1 MRRRHKRDIIIELT
15 SLLDVIMI
23 IIFMVMKENSK
34 MIVDKQNEINAAQQV
49 NVEQAGTI
57 DDLTDLVAD
66 LSSQLNNA
74 ENKLDEAEGKLN
86 EGSVEELL
94 DKLHAAESKLESYMA
109 VDDVVIVLN
118 ISLENRYNN
127 TVRCMTYGRSSY
139 GAKSEVSENHN
150 DGEFEV
156 SLNKLKV
163 FISEYIT
170 KVIDDKDNQTIV
182 YVVFT
187 YDPHKVYQRDYEAIT
202 EALTDADI
210 KANNGNF
217 RYRINP
223 ISD

>member
-1 MRRRHKRDIIIELT
+1 MRRKRRHDIIIELT

-34 MIVDKQNEINAAQQV
+34 MIVDKQNTINATQQV
-49 NVEQAGTI
+49 NSEQAAAI
-57 DDLTDLVAD
+57 DDLYSQIAD
-66 LSSQLNNA
+66 LSSQLNDT
-74 ENKLDEAEGKLN
+74 ENRLDEAEGKLN

-94 DKLHAAESKLESYMA
+94 DKLHSAESKLESYMA

-127 TVRCMTYGRSSY
+127 TVRCMTYGKSAY
-139 GAKSEVSENHN
+139 GARSEISENHT
-150 DGEFEV
+150 DAEFGV

-163 FISEYIT
+163 FIAEYIT
-170 KVIDDKDNQTIV
+170 KVIEDKDNQTIV

-202 EALTDADI
+202 EALKEADI

-223 ISD
+223 L

>member
-57 DDLTDLVAD
+57 GDLNDLVAD

>member
-1 MRRRHKRDIIIELT
+1 MKRKRRHDIIIELT

-34 MIVDKQNEINAAQQV
+34 MIVDKQNAIDSAQQV
-49 NVEQAGTI
+49 NIEQAAEI
-57 DDLTDLVAD
+57 DGLLDRIDE
-66 LSSQLNNA
+66 LSSQLSETEDKLNEA
-74 ENKLDEAEGKLN
+74 QGKLDEGD
-86 EGSVEELL
+86 VEELL
-94 DKLHAAESKLESYMA
+94 NELHAAESKLESYMA

-127 TVRCMTYGRSSY
+127 TVRCLTYGKSSY
-139 GAKSEVSENHN
+139 NAVSTVSENRSN
-150 DGEFEV
+150 EEFEV

-170 KVIDDKDNQTIV
+170 KVINDKDNQTIV
-182 YVVFT
+182 YIVFT
-187 YDPHKVYQRDYEAIT
+187 YDPHKVYERDYEAIKG
-202 EALTDADI
+202 ALTEADI

>member
-1 MRRRHKRDIIIELT
+1 MRRKRRHDIIIELT

-23 IIFMVMKENSK
+23 IIFMVMKENSQ
-34 MIVDKQNEINAAQQV
+34 IIGEKQNTINAAQQV
-49 NVEQAGTI
+49 NSEQASAI
-57 DDLTDLVAD
+57 DDLTEQIAD
-66 LSSQLNNA
+66 LSSQLNDTANR
-74 ENKLDEAEGKLN
+74 LDEAEGKLD

-94 DKLHAAESKLESYMA
+94 DRLHAAESKLESYMA

-127 TVRCMTYGRSSY
+127 TVRCMTYGKSSY
-139 GAKSEVSENHN
+139 GAKSEVSENRG
-150 DGEFEV
+150 DADFEV

-170 KVIDDKDNQTIV
+170 KVINDKDNQTIV
-182 YVVFT
+182 YIVFT

-202 EALTDADI
+202 EALTEADK

>member
-1 MRRRHKRDIIIELT
+1 MRRRHRRDIIIELT

-34 MIVDKQNEINAAQQV
+34 MIVDKQNEINATQQV
-49 NVEQAGTI
+49 NSEQVSTIEELEKQVE
-57 DDLTDLVAD
+57 D
-66 LSSQLNNA
+66 LSALLN
-74 ENKLDEAEGKLN
+74 EAEGKLD
-86 EGSVEELL
+86 EGSYEELL
-94 DKLHAAESKLESYMA
+94 DELHTAESKLESYMA

-127 TVRCMTYGRSSY
+127 SVRYMTYG
-139 GAKSEVSENHN
+139 KSAYNAPSTVSENRT
-150 DGEFEV
+150 DEDFEV
-156 SLNKLKV
+156 SLNKLRV

-170 KVIDDKDNQTIV
+170 KVVSDKENQTIV

-223 ISD
+223 TSD

>member
-1 MRRRHKRDIIIELT
+1 MRRKRRHDIIIELT

-34 MIVDKQNEINAAQQV
+34 MIVDKQNAINATQQV
-49 NVEQAGTI
+49 NTVQAAEIADLYEQI
-57 DDLTDLVAD
+57 AD
-66 LSSQLNNA
+66 LSSQLADA
-74 ENKLDEAEGKLN
+74 ESKLDEAEGKLD
-86 EGSVEELL
+86 EGNVEELL
-94 DKLHAAESKLESYMA
+94 DKLHSAESKLESYMA

-127 TVRCMTYGRSSY
+127 TVRCMTYGKSAY
-139 GAKSEVSENHN
+139 GAGSEVSENHS
-150 DGEFEV
+150 DAEFAV

-170 KVIDDKDNQTIV
+170 KVLDDKDNQTIV

-187 YDPHKVYQRDYEAIT
+187 YDPRKVYERDYEAIID
-202 EALTDADI
+202 ALTDADK

-223 ISD
+223 V

>member
-34 MIVDKQNEINAAQQV
+34 MIVDKQNAVNAAQQV
-49 NVEQAGTI
+49 NSEQAAAI
-57 DDLTDLVAD
+57 DDLNGLIAD
-66 LSSQLNNA
+66 LSSQISDTQ
-74 ENKLDEAEGKLN
+74 NKLDEAQGKLD
-86 EGSVEELL
+86 EGSIEELL
-94 DKLHAAESKLESYMA
+94 DRLHEAESKLESYMA

-118 ISLENRYNN
+118 IGLENRYNN
-127 TVRCMTYGRSSY
+127 TVRCMTYGKSSY
-139 GAKSEVSENHN
+139 DSKSETSENRS
-150 DGEFEV
+150 DSEFEV

-182 YVVFT
+182 YVIFT
-187 YDPHKVYQRDYEAIT
+187 YDPHKVYRRDYEAIT
-202 EALTDADI
+202 EALKDADI